1 MVSLNV
7 SEKLK
12 MFDAM
17 ISPILNYGSEIWGFH
32 KAVDIERLHLKF
44 MNLILHVKPQTMDY
58 IVYKELG
65 RVTMA
70 IIRKIRILK
79 YWTKI
84 ILDKDYLM
92 YKLFFL

>member
-44 MNLILHVKPQTMDY
+44 MKLILHVKPQTMDY

-92 YKLFFL
+92 YKFFFL